1 MKSSTSLL
9 NKKKQLL
16 HILQQLLQGESKM
29 TSFNENFTEDLLE
42 EAAIEILQNLGYH
55 YAFGPDISLGGDA
68 QERKDYREVI
78 LESRVK
84 DALFKINRDLPVEAL
99 EDAYR
104 QIITFNSPMLEE
116 NNRHFHK
123 LLVEGIEVSFKEKG
137 HIRTKRAFMVDFNQ
151 DQMKN
156 NDFLVVNQFTVTEN
170 EERRPDLIIFING
183 IPLILI
189 ELKSASDE
197 NVGIESAY
205 NQIQTYKKDIPSL
218 FNYNAFCILS
228 DGINAKAGTIT
239 SNEERFMN
247 WRTVDGIDIEPLSKP
262 QYEVLFNGMLSK
274 ERLLDL
280 IENFILFQESKEEDK
295 DRNGLKLG
303 DKKSIIKIQAAYH
316 QYFAVKKA
324 IEKTK
329 EATKEDGDRKIGV
342 IWHTQGSGKSYSM
355 VFYTAGLVRELNN
368 PTILVITDRNDL
380 DDQLFSTF
388 AKSQD
393 MLRQTPKQADVR
405 KLTDSQK
412 SHQGGS
418 NSAQIN
424 GLYDL
429 LNDRESGGIIFTTIQ
444 KFKPEDGEMPMLT
457 DRKNVIIIADEAHRS
472 QYGLEAKTNIKT
484 GEVKYGYAKYL
495 RDALPNASFI
505 GFTGTPIDLEDRSTT
520 AVFGHCIDTYDM
532 TRAVED
538 DATVRIYYENRIIK
552 LDADHEELIKIDD
565 EFEEITE
572 GQEDNERNKNKTKWS
587 RLEAVIGSP
596 NRIKKL
602 AEDIIN
608 HYEEKSKTIDG
619 KAMVVCMS
627 RRICA
632 DLYDA
637 IVAIR
642 PHWHSEDINQGKVK
656 VVMTGS
662 AADNEKIQQHVGG
675 KQRRDTLAK
684 RMKDNSDE
692 LKIVLVRDMW
702 LTGFDVPSMH
712 TMYIDKPMKGHNL
725 MQAIARVNRVFK
737 EKSGGVVVD
746 YLGILESLK
755 SALNQYTNSDRQNT
769 GIDTN
774 VAIAIMLEK
783 LEILKDMMHGF
794 DYSKY
799 MGKSQVERIR
809 AIVGGMDFVLG
820 KPEKDQK
827 EFKKTAIELAKSH
840 SLCAASDTGKEKALE
855 VSYFKAVK
863 ASLAKLKEKEKVA
876 LSKREVEARL
886 HQMLERS
893 IISED
898 VIDVFE
904 VMGIKRPEVSI
915 LSEDFLQEVRQMKQK
930 NLAVEM
936 LKKLLEGN
944 IKAMERRNLVKS
956 EKFSEKLMKALNK
969 YKNQAITNAEV
980 IEELIRMAHEI
991 KKMKEQEA
999 NLGMN
1004 EDEIAFYDALTAD
1017 EIVREF
1023 MEDEILKKI
1032 AHELTLA
1039 IRNNITIDWSIR
1051 KSAQATMRKIIK
1063 RLLRKYDYPPK
1074 QALQALKVVMRQ
1086 AEKMCGNVYEEETL
1100 YDLVAEEEGE
1110 Y

>member
-1 MKSSTSLL
+1 MSL
-9 NKKKQLL
+9 
-16 HILQQLLQGESKM
+16 
-29 TSFNENFTEDLLE
+29 TENFTEDLLE
-42 EAAIEILQNLGYH
+42 EAAIEILQGLGYE
-55 YAFGPDISLGGDA
+55 YAFGPDISPGGDYE
-68 QERKDYREVI
+68 ERKDYREVI
-78 LESRVK
+78 LENRVK
-84 DALFKINRDLPVEAL
+84 DALFKINRDLPAEAL
-99 EDAYR
+99 EEAYR
-104 QIITFNSPMLEE
+104 QVITFNSPMLEE
-116 NNRHFHK
+116 NNRRFHK
-123 LLVEGIEVSFKEKG
+123 LLVEGIEVSFKENG
-137 HIRTKRAFMVDFNQ
+137 HIRTKRAYLADFNNVH
-151 DQMKN
+151 N
-156 NDFLVVNQFTVTEN
+156 NEFLVVNQFTIVEN
-170 EERRPDLIIFING
+170 ENRRPDLIIFVNG
-183 IPLILI
+183 IPLVLI

-205 NQIQTYKKDIPSL
+205 NQIQTYKKDIPLL

-247 WRTVDGIDIEPLSKP
+247 WRTVDGINIEPLSKP
-262 QYEVLFNGMLSK
+262 QYEVLFTGMLAK
-274 ERLLDL
+274 ERVLDI
-280 IENFILFQESKEEDK
+280 IENFILFQESNEDDK
-295 DRNGLKLG
+295 DINGKKLG
-303 DKKSIIKIQAAYH
+303 DKKSIIKILSAYH

-329 EATKEDGDRKIGV
+329 EAISEEGDRKIGV
-342 IWHTQGSGKSYSM
+342 IWHTQGSGKSFSM

-405 KLTDSQK
+405 KLTDNQK
-412 SHQGGS
+412 SMHAGN
-418 NSAQIN
+418 NSVEVN
-424 GLYDL
+424 GLYEL

-444 KFKPEDGEMPMLT
+444 KFKPESGEMPVLT
-457 DRKNVIIIADEAHRS
+457 NRKNIIIIADEAHRS
-472 QYGLEAKTNIKT
+472 QYGLEAKTDLKT

-505 GFTGTPIDLEDRSTT
+505 GFTGTPIDLEDKSTM

-538 DATVRIYYENRIIK
+538 EATVRIYYENRIIK
-552 LDADHEELIKIDD
+552 LEADNEELIKMDD

-572 GQEDNERNKNKTKWS
+572 GQEENEKDKNKAVWS
-587 RLEAVIGSP
+587 RFEAVVGSP
-596 NRIKKL
+596 NRVKKL
-602 AEDIIN
+602 AKDIID

-632 DLYDA
+632 DLYDE
-637 IVAIR
+637 IIQIR
-642 PHWHSEDINQGKVK
+642 PAWHSDDINKGKIK

-662 AADNEKIQQHVGG
+662 ASDNERLQQHVGG

-702 LTGFDVPSMH
+702 LTGFDVPSLH

-746 YLGILESLK
+746 YIGILESLK
-755 SALNQYTNSDRQNT
+755 NALNQYTNEDRGNT

-774 VAIAIMLEK
+774 VVIAIMLEK
-783 LEILKDMMHGF
+783 LEMLKDMMHCY

-820 KPEKDQK
+820 KPEQDQK

-840 SLCAASDTGKEKALE
+840 SLCAASEIGKSKALE

-863 ASLAKLKEKEKVA
+863 ASLVKLKEKEQVA
-876 LSKREVEARL
+876 LSKREIEARL

-893 IISED
+893 IISEE

-904 VMGIKRPEVSI
+904 AMGIKRPEVSI
-915 LSEDFLQEVRQMKQK
+915 LSEEFLNEVREMKQK

-936 LKKLLEGN
+936 LKKLLAGN
-944 IKAMERRNLVKS
+944 IKALERRNLVKS
-956 EKFSEKLMKALNK
+956 EKFSEKLKKALNK
-969 YKNQAITNAEV
+969 YRNQAITNAEV
-980 IEELIRMAHEI
+980 IEELIKMAHEI
-991 KKMKEQEA
+991 KKMKEDEA
-999 NLGMN
+999 SLGLS
-1004 EDEIAFYDALTAD
+1004 EDEIAFYDALTSD
-1017 EIVREF
+1017 EIVKEI
-1023 MEDEILKKI
+1023 MEDETLKKI

-1039 IRNNITIDWSIR
+1039 IRSNITIDWSVR
-1051 KSAQATMRKIIK
+1051 KSARASMRRVIK
-1063 RLLRKYDYPPK
+1063 RLLKKYDYPPD
-1074 QALQALKVVMRQ
+1074 QAFKAMSIVMRQ
-1086 AEKMCGNVYEEETL
+1086 AEKMAGNVYEEVVRSER
-1100 YDLVAEEEGE
+1100 VAENTGE
-1110 Y
+1110 YSVD

>member
-1 MKSSTSLL
+1 MSL
-9 NKKKQLL
+9 
-16 HILQQLLQGESKM
+16 
-29 TSFNENFTEDLLE
+29 TENFTEDLLE
-42 EAAIEILQNLGYH
+42 DAAIEIMQGLGYE
-55 YAFGPDISLGGDA
+55 YAFGPDISRCGDCA
-68 QERKDYREVI
+68 QRKDYREVI
-78 LESRVK
+78 LENHVK
-84 DALFKINRDLPVEAL
+84 DALFKINRDLPEEAL
-99 EDAYR
+99 EEAYR

-116 NNRHFHK
+116 NNRSFHK

-137 HIRTKRAFMVDFNQ
+137 NIRTKRAYIVDFN
-151 DQMKN
+151 KIN
-156 NDFLVVNQFTVTEN
+156 NNEFLVVNQFTIVEN
-170 EERRPDLIIFING
+170 EERRPDLIIFVNG

-197 NVGIESAY
+197 NVGIDSAY

-228 DGINAKAGTIT
+228 DGINAKAGTMT

-247 WRTVDGIDIEPLSKP
+247 WRTVDGINIEPLSKP
-262 QYEVLFNGMLSK
+262 QYEVLFTGMLAK
-274 ERLLDL
+274 ERVLDI
-280 IENFILFQESKEEDK
+280 IENFILFQESKEDDK
-295 DRNGLKLG
+295 DINGNKLG
-303 DKKSIIKIQAAYH
+303 DKKSIIKILAAYH

-324 IEKTK
+324 VEKTK
-329 EATKEDGDRKIGV
+329 DATREQGDRKIGV
-342 IWHTQGSGKSYSM
+342 IWHTQGSGKSFSM
-355 VFYTAGLVRELNN
+355 VFYTASLVRELNN

-405 KLTDSQK
+405 KLTDNQK
-412 SHQGGS
+412 LMQAGN
-418 NSAQIN
+418 NSVCVN

-429 LNDRESGGIIFTTIQ
+429 LNDRESGGIVFTTIQ
-444 KFKPEDGEMPMLT
+444 KFKPENGEMPVLT
-457 DRKNVIIIADEAHRS
+457 NRKNVIIIADEAHRS
-472 QYGLEAKTNIKT
+472 QYGLEAKTDLKT

-505 GFTGTPIDLEDRSTT
+505 GFTGTPIDLEDKSTT

-538 DATVRIYYENRIIK
+538 EATVRIYYENRIIK
-552 LDADHEELIKIDD
+552 LDVDNDELTKIDD

-572 GQEDNERNKNKTKWS
+572 GQEENEKDKNKAVWS
-587 RLEAVIGSP
+587 RFEAVVGSP
-596 NRIKKL
+596 NRVKKL
-602 AEDIIN
+602 AADIIN

-632 DLYDA
+632 DLYEE
-637 IVAIR
+637 IIKIR
-642 PHWHSEDINQGKVK
+642 PDWHSDDVNKGKIK

-662 AADNEKIQQHVGG
+662 ASDSEKLQQHVGG
-675 KQRRDTLAK
+675 KQRRDTLSK
-684 RMKDNSDE
+684 RMKDNNDE
-692 LKIVLVRDMW
+692 LKIVIVRDMW

-746 YLGILESLK
+746 YIGILESLK
-755 SALNQYTNSDRQNT
+755 NALNEYTSNDRDNT

-794 DYSKY
+794 DYSNY
-799 MGKSQVERIR
+799 MGTSQVQRIR
-809 AIVGGMDFVLG
+809 AIVSGMDFVLG

-827 EFKKTAIELAKSH
+827 EFKRVAIELAKAH
-840 SLCAASDTGKEKALE
+840 SLCAASDIGKSKALE
-855 VSYFKAVK
+855 TSYFKAVK
-863 ASLAKLKEKEKVA
+863 ASLAKLKEKEQVN
-876 LSKREVEARL
+876 LSKREIEARL

-893 IISED
+893 IISEE

-904 VMGIKRPEVSI
+904 AMGIKRPEVSI
-915 LSEDFLQEVRQMKQK
+915 LSEEFLNEVREMKQK

-936 LKKLLEGN
+936 LKKLLAGN
-944 IKAMERRNLVKS
+944 IKAMEKRNLVKS
-956 EKFSEKLMKALNK
+956 EKFSEKLKKALNK
-969 YKNQAITNAEV
+969 YRNQAITNAEV
-980 IEELIRMAHEI
+980 IEELIKMAHEI
-991 KKMKEQEA
+991 KKMKDDEA
-999 NLGMN
+999 SLGLS

-1017 EIVREF
+1017 EIVKEF
-1023 MEDEILKKI
+1023 MEDKTLKLI

-1039 IRNNITIDWSIR
+1039 IRKNITIDWSIR

-1063 RLLRKYDYPPK
+1063 RLLKKYDYPPG
-1074 QALQALKVVMRQ
+1074 QALKAMQVVMRQ
-1086 AEKMCGNVYEEETL
+1086 AEKMCGYVYEEEDW
-1100 YDLVAEEEGE
+1100 YGHVAEDEGE
-1110 Y
+1110 FNIN

>member
-1 MKSSTSLL
+1 
-9 NKKKQLL
+9 
-16 HILQQLLQGESKM
+16 
-29 TSFNENFTEDLLE
+29 
-42 EAAIEILQNLGYH
+42 
-55 YAFGPDISLGGDA
+55 
-68 QERKDYREVI
+68 
-78 LESRVK
+78 
-84 DALFKINRDLPVEAL
+84 
-99 EDAYR
+99 
-104 QIITFNSPMLEE
+104 ML
-116 NNRHFHK
+116 
-123 LLVEGIEVSFKEKG
+123 
-137 HIRTKRAFMVDFNQ
+137 A
-151 DQMKN
+151 
-156 NDFLVVNQFTVTEN
+156 
-170 EERRPDLIIFING
+170 
-183 IPLILI
+183 
-189 ELKSASDE
+189 
-197 NVGIESAY
+197 
-205 NQIQTYKKDIPSL
+205 
-218 FNYNAFCILS
+218 
-228 DGINAKAGTIT
+228 
-239 SNEERFMN
+239 
-247 WRTVDGIDIEPLSKP
+247 
-262 QYEVLFNGMLSK
+262 K
-274 ERLLDL
+274 ERVLDI
-280 IENFILFQESKEEDK
+280 IENFILFQESKEDDK
-295 DRNGLKLG
+295 DINGKKLG
-303 DKKSIIKIQAAYH
+303 DKKSIIKILSAYH

-324 IEKTK
+324 VEKTK
-329 EATKEDGDRKIGV
+329 EAISEEGDRKIGV
-342 IWHTQGSGKSYSM
+342 IWHTQGSGKSFSM

-405 KLTDSQK
+405 KLTDNQK
-412 SHQGGS
+412 LMQAGS
-418 NSAQIN
+418 NSVEMN

-444 KFKPEDGEMPMLT
+444 KFKPENGEMPVLT

-472 QYGLEAKTNIKT
+472 QYGLEAKTDLKT

-505 GFTGTPIDLEDRSTT
+505 GFTGTPIDLEDKSTT

-538 DATVRIYYENRIIK
+538 EATVRIYYENRIIR
-552 LDADHEELIKIDD
+552 LEADNDELIKIDD

-572 GQEDNERNKNKTKWS
+572 GQEELEKDKNKAVWS
-587 RLEAVIGSP
+587 RFEAVVGSP
-596 NRIKKL
+596 NRVRKL
-602 AEDIIN
+602 AEDIVN

-632 DLYDA
+632 DLYDE
-637 IVAIR
+637 IIKIR
-642 PHWHSEDINQGKVK
+642 PDWHSDDVNQGKIK

-662 AADNEKIQQHVGG
+662 AADNERLQQHVGG

-746 YLGILESLK
+746 YIGILESLK
-755 SALNQYTNSDRQNT
+755 NALNQYTSNDRDNT

-799 MGKSQVERIR
+799 MGSSQVERIR

-820 KPEKDQK
+820 IPEQDQK
-827 EFKKTAIELAKSH
+827 EFKKTAIELAKIH
-840 SLCAASDTGKEKALE
+840 SLCAASDIGKSKALE

-863 ASLAKLKEKEKVA
+863 ASLAKLKEKEQVT
-876 LSKREVEARL
+876 LSKREIEARL

-893 IISED
+893 IISEE

-904 VMGIKRPEVSI
+904 AMGIKRPEISI
-915 LSEDFLQEVRQMKQK
+915 LSEEFLNEVRDMKQK

-944 IKAMERRNLVKS
+944 IKAMEKRNLVKS
-956 EKFSEKLMKALNK
+956 EKFSEKLKKALNK
-969 YKNQAITNAEV
+969 YRNQAITNAEV
-980 IEELIRMAHEI
+980 IEELIKMAHEI
-991 KKMKEQEA
+991 KKMKEDEA
-999 NLGMN
+999 SLGLS

-1017 EIVREF
+1017 EIVKEF
-1023 MEDEILKKI
+1023 MEDETLKLI
-1032 AHELTLA
+1032 AHELTVA
-1039 IRNNITIDWSIR
+1039 IRKNITIDWSIR

-1063 RLLRKYDYPPK
+1063 RLLKKYDYPPDHAIK
-1074 QALQALKVVMRQ
+1074 AMQVVMRQ
-1086 AEKMCGNVYEEETL
+1086 AEKMCGYVYEEEIW
-1100 YDLVAEEEGE
+1100 YGHVAEDDGE
-1110 Y
+1110 FNIH